1 MRWLDSNLDALT
13 KWLNGRVHSL
23 KQARQPYEELWGDI
37 RKIFEPALG
46 KYLIGDDIDTWQ
58 EGAKREDEEIFNS
71 TPRIKLHRLAAGLQS
86 GITNQATSWF
96 RFAAQDVKEEKSSR
110 VREYLDKGTEY
121 IQSVLARS
129 NVYPT
134 LDQIYLR
141 LGAFGNACAIL
152 VPDEEFDVR
161 LILCDEGSYYIAE
174 NAKGR
179 VDTCLRIMRMTLA
192 QARDEFEID
201 NLPEWAVKRIEAGA
215 EEELITIQNLIYPVV
230 DGPDISADI
239 LPDREFAS
247 IYWMAGSV
255 VSNTKATDTTKH
267 ILDIRSYAYNPIIA
281 PRWSIRGTTAY
292 GCGPA
297 QIGLP
302 DAKELQVL
310 ELTKLKLCE
319 FEADP
324 ALLVPASMRGQAI
337 NSGPG
342 GINYYNDVLGQQG
355 SALPVQRLFQTQASI
370 EAVQVV
376 IQECE
381 HRLSQIFYTDLLAM
395 MLNQDI
401 TPRQMTAREVN
412 ERASERVSLLGPVLT
427 RLNNDLLQ
435 PLVTG
440 IWHICMDNAV
450 ENLEELGY
458 DQTGLLDYPSQ
469 NGEPKVEFVSKLH
482 IEQQASDRLVGLY
495 RLQEFATGLAQIDP
509 AIIRKLDAAKMLDEA
524 ARSLNE
530 HGAVRDQSTYEKIM
544 AQDAKMQQQQLA
556 MQQQQIDAQSVRD
569 LAGAK
574 MTDGETALELLAADK
589 GGLG

>member
-1 MRWLDSNLDALT
+1 MRMLDSNLDELT
-13 KWLNGRVHSL
+13 KWLNIRESSL
-23 KQARQPYEELWGDI
+23 KRAREPYEQLWKDI
-37 RKIFEPALG
+37 REIYEPALG
-46 KYLIGDDIDTWQ
+46 KHLIGEDIDTWQ
-58 EGAKREDEEIFNS
+58 EGAKREDEKIFNS

-96 RFAAQDVKEEKSSR
+96 KFASKDRKAEFSAR

-121 IQSVLARS
+121 IQGVLARS

-141 LGAFGNACAIL
+141 LGAFGQACAIL
-152 VPDEEFDVR
+152 VPDEDAEVR

-174 NAKGR
+174 NSRGR
-179 VDTCLRIMRMTLA
+179 VDTCLRTMRMTLA
-192 QARDEFEID
+192 QCADEFGAD
-201 NLPEWAVKRIEAGA
+201 SLPDWASKRLADGND
-215 EEELITIQNLIYPVV
+215 EELITCYNLIYPAS
-230 DGPDISADI
+230 DGPDISKDN
-239 LPDREFAS
+239 LNEFAS
-247 IYWMAGSV
+247 IYWTTGA
-255 VSNTKATDTTKH
+255 SNHAVKHNQYSKH
-267 ILDIRSYAYNPIIA
+267 ILDIRGYSYNPIIA
-281 PRWSIRGTTAY
+281 PRWSVRGTTSY
-292 GCGPA
+292 GCGPG

-310 ELTKLKLCE
+310 ELAKLRLVE
-319 FEADP
+319 LESNP
-324 ALLVPASMRGQAI
+324 SLLVPASMRGQAI

-342 GINYYNDVLGQQG
+342 GIVFYNDVLGQQG
-355 SALPVQRLFQTQASI
+355 KQAINRLFETRASI

-376 IQECE
+376 ITECE

-435 PLVTG
+435 PLISGVWRLC
-440 IWHICMDNAV
+440 IQRAESNEAQ
-450 ENLEELGY
+450 LGY
-458 DQTGLLDYPSQ
+458 DYSGLLDFPTGSE
-469 NGEPKVEFVSKLH
+469 EPKIEFVSKLH
-482 IEQQASDRLVGLY
+482 VEQQASDRLIGLY
-495 RLQEFATGLAQIDP
+495 RLQEFATGLAQVDP
-509 AIIRKLDAAKMLDEA
+509 SVIRKLDAAKMLDEA

-530 HGAVRDQSTYEKIM
+530 HGAVRDQAEYEQM
-544 AQDAKMQQQQLA
+544 MQAEAQMQQQQLA
-556 MQQQQIDAQSVRD
+556 MQQQQVDAQTVRD

-574 MTDGETALELLAADK
+574 LTDGETALELLAADK

>member
-1 MRWLDSNLDALT
+1 MRWLDSNLHELNM
-13 KWLNGRVHSL
+13 WLSKRVSSL
-23 KQARQPYEELWGDI
+23 KQARQPYEQLWKDI
-37 RKIFEPALG
+37 REFYEPALG
-46 KYLIGDDIDTWQ
+46 KYLIGEDINTWQ
-58 EGAKREDEEIFNS
+58 KSAKREDEKIFNS

-96 RFAAQDVKEEKSSR
+96 KFGAKDRKSEKNRR
-110 VREYLDKGTEY
+110 VREYLDKSTEY
-121 IQSVLARS
+121 VQSVLARS
-129 NVYPT
+129 NVYSI

-152 VPDEEFDVR
+152 VPDDDAIVR

-174 NAKGR
+174 NTRGR
-179 VDTCLRIMRMTLA
+179 VDTCLRTMRMTLS
-192 QARDEFEID
+192 QAAEEFSVEA
-201 NLPEWAVKRIEAGA
+201 LPEYARKRLDDGA
-215 EEELITIQNLIYPVV
+215 DEDLITIYNLIYPSAN
-230 DGPDISADI
+230 GPDLSRDI
-239 LPDREFAS
+239 FDREFAS
-247 IYWMAGSV
+247 VYWTPASV
-255 VSNTKATDTTKH
+255 VSSAKYNGADNH
-267 ILDIRSYAYNPIIA
+267 ILDIRSYEYNPIIA

-310 ELTKLKLCE
+310 ELAKLRLCE
-319 FEADP
+319 MESDP

-355 SALPVQRLFQTQASI
+355 NAIPIQRLFQTQASI
-370 EAVQVV
+370 EAVQTIIVQ
-376 IQECE
+376 IEQ
-381 HRLSQIFYTDLLAM
+381 RISQIFYTDLLAM

-412 ERASERVSLLGPVLT
+412 ERASERVSLLGPILT

-435 PLVTG
+435 PLIKGV
-440 IWHICMDNAV
+440 WHLCLDQASQFYADA
-450 ENLEELGY
+450 GY
-458 DQTGLLDYPSQ
+458 DASGLLEFP
-469 NGEPKVEFVSKLH
+469 NGEEEPDVEFVSKLH

-509 AIIRKLDAAKMLDEA
+509 QIILKLDSAKMLEEA

-530 HGAVRDQSTYEKIM
+530 HGTVRDEKEYEKILS
-544 AQDAKMQQQQLA
+544 AQAQAQQQQVA
-556 MQQQQIDAQSVRD
+556 MQQQQVDAQTVKD

-574 MTDGETALELLAADK
+574 LTDGETALELLAADK